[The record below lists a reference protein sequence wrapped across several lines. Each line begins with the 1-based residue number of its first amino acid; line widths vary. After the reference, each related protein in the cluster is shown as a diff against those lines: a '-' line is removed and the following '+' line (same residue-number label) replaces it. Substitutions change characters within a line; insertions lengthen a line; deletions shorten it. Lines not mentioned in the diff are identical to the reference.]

1 MSSLP
6 LAVVKPARRD
16 PWRRLKEKAGVT
28 LKSIARRKPT

>member
-1 MSSLP
+1 MSGIP

-16 PWRRLKEKAGVT
+16 PWKKLKEKAGVT